1 MFPSYREGLPKA
13 LIEAAAASRAVITTD
28 VPGCRDV
35 IIPDKSGILVP
46 VKDSKKLADAIEYLI
61 DNPEVRVSM
70 GKEGRKFAEDNFK
83 IENIIINHLEIYK
96 NLQKKI

>member
-1 MFPSYREGLPKA
+1 
-13 LIEAAAASRAVITTD
+13 
-28 VPGCRDV
+28 
-35 IIPDKSGILVP
+35 
-46 VKDSKKLADAIEYLI
+46 
-61 DNPEVRVSM
+61 M